1 MRIGEELTSDTT
13 NNMALQN
20 VTRGD
25 VFRICLDRSNGITP
39 KQGDISRNKFFVVLG
54 KDSQGNIYGGVIINS
69 AINQR
74 LSPARKML
82 LMPVKASK
90 YGFLEHDS
98 FVDCA
103 CLMTVRS
110 DGYAT
115 WQYKGRMD
123 DDDVE
128 LITGTVS
135 ESPFETKA
143 KLEIFGIV

>member
-1 MRIGEELTSDTT
+1 M
-13 NNMALQN
+13 
-20 VTRGD
+20 
-25 VFRICLDRSNGITP
+25 
-39 KQGDISRNKFFVVLG
+39 
-54 KDSQGNIYGGVIINS
+54 IINS

-82 LMPVKASK
+82 LMQVKASK

-110 DGYAT
+110 NGYAT

-123 DDDVE
+123 DEDVE